1 VAIVQ
6 KTILAKFGYIIDI
19 QVGKKIE
26 SFFILGYLLE
36 VMIRLWRFGI
46 FFNLNFGEFGPL
58 FSHEK
63 SFV

>member
-6 KTILAKFGYIIDI
+6 KNNLAKFFFIIDMK
-19 QVGKKIE
+19 VEKKKKTE

-58 FSHEK
+58 FSP
-63 SFV
+63 